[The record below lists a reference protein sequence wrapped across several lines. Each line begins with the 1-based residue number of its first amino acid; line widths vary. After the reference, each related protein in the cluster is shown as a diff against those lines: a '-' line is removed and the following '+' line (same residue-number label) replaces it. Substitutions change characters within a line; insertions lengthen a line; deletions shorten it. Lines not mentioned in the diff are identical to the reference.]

1 MGEAGKAY
9 RLQLGHPVWGMDEA
23 PSPVGIAVTL
33 QEVGMFIGVAGVGEA
48 SGCRAIGLW
57 ACLETGES
65 LHELSKD

>member
-1 MGEAGKAY
+1 MG
-9 RLQLGHPVWGMDEA
+9 VDEA

-65 LHELSKD
+65 LHELSQD